1 MFKKPSPVHSSHR
14 LSGADKKKLR
24 HRIKDLFNASDEA
37 VDTVFP
43 SKADFTTSK
52 LANRAVLYAAE
63 GCPPVLFDSSGKGDY
78 YPTVFCLWQVPSL
91 LPSLMLKHPD
101 VSKFILHGSDLMLP
115 GILVPPE
122 GLPQFGEGEIWSVV
136 IPGNPAP
143 IAVGVTLL
151 SSAAAMASGMRGKV
165 LKVVHYYGDKLWES
179 APGKPVPNAGF
190 LADRVTAIDGRKY
203 EDVDALDFDAE
214 GGEDG
219 AEEGAHAAAEGEDCP
234 GSAVG
239 GADEG
244 RVATS
249 GESAAEAG
257 LAAELGDM
265 RVADESN
272 NHGQGGAETEEAEEA
287 DAGASAPASLS
298 PAEMDQLVESC
309 FLQAL
314 HKSVKDGDMPILGSA
329 LWAQHIL
336 PCRAPGTKLDIKKTT
351 YKKLSV
357 LLKKLDKDGLISTKE
372 DKHKKETAVTKV
384 HRNHEAYRAYVPYGA
399 MEKDAASG
407 SGGGSAGSGLSSDAG
422 GAGSADASSGGAH
435 SGPIKV
441 DLLYKITP
449 AVKPIFAAVGAGGGG
464 GDTLL
469 TAAEAAAVVHTY
481 IEKEKLLRPEGGGTI
496 ELDAILCDALYKG
509 AVKKGAA
516 YPTHIHKSA
525 VDAAFLARMQ
535 ANHRITR
542 GSETTVRKGTI
553 AFIYWKSW
561 FFIGSTLT
569 GK

>member
-203 EDVDALDFDAE
+203 EDVDALDFD
-214 GGEDG
+214 
-219 AEEGAHAAAEGEDCP
+219 
-234 GSAVG
+234 
-239 GADEG
+239 
-244 RVATS
+244 
-249 GESAAEAG
+249 AG